1 MISVQN
7 HRQLLN
13 GNKIIFVLI
22 AIFFFSSCGIFSG
35 SSKKRSRHTKR
46 RPPAHKDKVNNKNDN
61 KVDTLQWPEDN
72 HEKDKVD
79 LHGTVIKNSYTID
92 LLIPFAANK
101 HFDDI
106 FALEK
111 SRTNR
116 FLHYYSGVLMALKKL
131 EKEGAN
137 FTVNVFDA
145 PVKNDRISMIKSKM
159 NQDPP
164 DIIIGPYDKSQ
175 LKSIANYGKRKEID
189 VVSPWKSYSS
199 IGNNNPYYIQLK
211 PSLENH
217 FEALVQNV
225 DRNFNPGNVYVVG
238 RDIYKDKARI
248 KKINEIHKL
257 NNENAEDYNILI
269 VNKDSLEHEGKIF
282 DDIFYEKNYKEKVFI
297 IPNWSY
303 KDESFIYSCLR
314 KLNIEKGEK
323 KVYVYGMPILL
334 KSNKVG
340 YNFFKRLNIRVASPR
355 YLDDNDR
362 KIRKFKY
369 DYYKRFNVFPLDEA
383 FDGYDMMM
391 FVGEN
396 MMKYGTKF
404 QYFIENQKND
414 LLVNSINLLRNVKE
428 EDIKKE
434 NLDKINYFENTD
446 LFIVGFKFNKFE
458 KIK

>member
-13 GNKIIFVLI
+13 GNKIILVLI
-22 AIFFFSSCGIFSG
+22 AVFFFSSCGIFSG
-35 SSKKRSRHTKR
+35 SSKKRRHTR
-46 RPPAHKDKVNNKNDN
+46 RRSPVHKDKVNDKKDN
-61 KVDTLQWPEDN
+61 RVDTLQWPEDN
-72 HEKDKVD
+72 PDKDKVD
-79 LHGTVIKNSYTID
+79 MHGTVLKSSYTID

-116 FLHYYSGVLMALKKL
+116 FLHYYSGVLMALKEL
-131 EKEGAN
+131 ENEGEAN
-137 FTVNVFDA
+137 FIVNVFDA
-145 PVKNDRISMIKSKM
+145 PVKNDRIPYIKSIM
-159 NQDPP
+159 NQNPP
-164 DIIIGPYDKSQ
+164 DIIIGPYDKTQ

-199 IGNNNPYYIQLK
+199 IGVDNPYYIQLK

-217 FEALVQNV
+217 FRALVQNV
-225 DRNFNPGNVYVVG
+225 DKNFNPKDVYVIG

-248 KKINEIHKL
+248 KKINEIHKQ
-257 NNENAEDYNILI
+257 NNENAKDYNILI
-269 VNKDSLEHEGKIF
+269 VNKDSLAKEGRIF
-282 DDIFYEKNYKEKVFI
+282 DDIFNGKNYREKVFI

-303 KDESFIYSCLR
+303 KDENFIYSCLR

-340 YNFFKRLNIRVASPR
+340 YNFFKRLNIRVASQR
-355 YLDDNDR
+355 YVDDNNPG
-362 KIRKFKY
+362 IRKFKY
-369 DYYKRFNVFPLDEA
+369 DYYKRFNVFPLNEA

-391 FVGEN
+391 FVGKN
-396 MMKYGTKF
+396 LMKYGTKF
-404 QYFIENQKND
+404 QYFIENQRND
-414 LLVNSINLLRNVKE
+414 LLVNSINLMRNVKE
-428 EDIKKE
+428 EDLRNE

-446 LFIVGFKFNKFE
+446 LFIVGFNFNKFE
-458 KIK
+458 VIK